1 MDLIG
6 TIESAV
12 FSHDVGMKYKDSGC
26 SRSQPLPSSHLWRWC
41 HHLKPCVRSL
51 FVWACWACSST
62 SVMGKA
68 WDRQAACS
76 TGASLGSTLQRDRAP
91 SLWIPPFHPLL
102 TGQWPLGLC
111 SWSVYSQSQ
120 LHLGIVQRVLG
131 IHVLSHL
138 SCLQEWIFLV
148 YKCIYLVTMLLC
160 VWVWYNAKALKCLV
174 KRTYEFIENWI

>member
-1 MDLIG
+1 MMLGRNIKILGAANPRPFPPPISGDDT
-6 TIESAV
+6 TI
-12 FSHDVGMKYKDSGC
+12 
-26 SRSQPLPSSHLWRWC
+26 
-41 HHLKPCVRSL
+41 LKPCVRSL

-76 TGASLGSTLQRDRAP
+76 TGASLGSTLQREKAASFMD
-91 SLWIPPFHPLL
+91 LPPPAFHLLL

-111 SWSVYSQSQ
+111 NWSVFSQSH

-131 IHVLSHL
+131 TRVVSHL

-160 VWVWYNAKALKCLV
+160 VYESDTMQKLWNVLLKGLM
-174 KRTYEFIENWI
+174 NL

>member
-1 MDLIG
+1 MQSI
-6 TIESAV
+6 SAP
-12 FSHDVGMKYKDSGC
+12 SL
-26 SRSQPLPSSHLWRWC
+26 LPSLEMMPPFKNLVWEAC
-41 HHLKPCVRSL
+41 L

-76 TGASLGSTLQRDRAP
+76 TGASLGSNLQRDRAP
-91 SLWIPPFHPLL
+91 SFMNPPFHPLL

-131 IHVLSHL
+131 THVLSHL
-138 SCLQEWIFLV
+138 SCLQEWIFFV

-160 VWVWYNAKALKCLV
+160 VYESDTMQKLWNVLLKGL
-174 KRTYEFIENWI
+174 TSL